1 MKETQENPEVFR
13 LVGLKDVFPASKIL
27 SNWDTTWGQRPKW
40 QPGHHVFVMTSD
52 WLCSPFRFFHF
63 HTYFRLK
70 GLKCAR
76 SVMSDFCNPMDC
88 SWPGSYVP
96 GIFPA
101 RILEWVT
108 ISTSRESSWP
118 RIKLTSPVPPALQ
131 VDSAQIFGH
140 HSPDKLT
147 HQINHCNYSLTMCF
161 SSSLSNW
168 ECLLYWSVCVCVWVS
183 VCVCVCRWWG
193 INNLSFSS

>member
-1 MKETQENPEVFR
+1 MENQ
-13 LVGLKDVFPASKIL
+13 
-27 SNWDTTWGQRPKW
+27 QRPTVYTTGNLLSVMW
-40 QPGHHVFVMTSD
+40 QPGWEGSFGEECMYACSVILLYLT
-52 WLCSPFRFFHF
+52 LC
-63 HTYFRLK
+63 
-70 GLKCAR
+70 
-76 SVMSDFCNPMDC
+76 DPMDY
-88 SWPGSYVP
+88 SPPGSSVH

-161 SSSLSNW
+161 YSSLSNW
-168 ECLLYWSVCVCVWVS
+168 ECLLYWSVCVCEW
-183 VCVCVCRWWG
+183 VCVCVCVCV
-193 INNLSFSS
+193 